1 MASGAVYPSAA
12 NWDYP
17 TGYPHDDHHPEYT
30 PYPSARALQQYPQQT
45 HPYQLWTP
53 PSRLSY
59 DSYHDSPYMQPSPVP
74 SMHASPPSL
83 RHSLVDDPAFAP
95 DPNINPDEWFF
106 QRDMLS
112 PTHFPI
118 RSHSGSDLPPGF
130 VPQSGPVPS
139 PPGRSH
145 SYHENIRDSPSAPQF
160 YFTPPSARTSSST
173 SDSSASGSSALRIPS
188 APRSRARSS
197 DQVNDFPDSSF
208 RSSSVTDVPAMIP
221 DETRPR
227 NAKPRPKRRSAHA
240 AEPANDHLE
249 FPGIVVSSV
258 EHIAAHEDRTFRNV
272 TSSSAPPST
281 APSERPTEGREGRT
295 RTSSRVNPADLDS
308 IDELDETNPYG
319 FNLHHKGPYEAVAA
333 ILDETNLVDSPLLR
347 MKGIQQQVSAGS
359 PLRPSR
365 TIQSDPHANPMALNL
380 KPGQILQSSIY
391 QPMRAPHYPLENAP
405 PTYPHEQYIHTSHPP
420 SEVSRVDYDATSVVS
435 PLRRIQTLPV
445 TSSAR
450 APLEQSH
457 HIAHPLR
464 SEDQAYKRPYPVDP
478 SIYPPP
484 HSGSQNNSHQPQMPR
499 YTSEAPMQLQ
509 PSQRTGSDHAVR
521 RRSSYIDSVHNIQP
535 SSEAA
540 SSAPAFH
547 PGAPPSPDLDRHFSR
562 TLYLTNPDQS
572 QDTPNH
578 RPRGLP
584 SAPEVIYPSPEPRS
598 ERSSRGR
605 AHSSHGDQGQPPRST
620 ETSRRSS
627 PRSSPPSASST
638 PPRQEKPRR
647 YEPPSQTMATL
658 RVPVPGHPAS
668 VTSASSSRTSSSLA
682 PRHVPKRLVMPTP
695 LAASAETPRRPPPSS
710 RANSDGGPRRPPQLL
725 RRRSVPGALPPPR
738 RPSKPPQTV
747 SRGVLS
753 FFGFGKGSKPTIHEV
768 RVTEPSKHVMSE
780 KHQQLRARAPQ
791 EPRKLSKRK

>member
-1 MASGAVYPSAA
+1 MASGAIYPSAA
-12 NWDYP
+12 HWDYP
-17 TGYPHDDHHPEYT
+17 TGYPHDDHPEYT
-30 PYPSARALQQYPQQT
+30 PYPSARSLQQYP
-45 HPYQLWTP
+45 HPHQVWTP

-59 DSYHDSPYMQPSPVP
+59 DSYQDSPYMHPSPVP

-95 DPNINPDEWFF
+95 DPNNNPDNWFV

-112 PTHFPI
+112 PTHFPV

-130 VPQSGPVPS
+130 VPQPGPVPNPS
-139 PPGRSH
+139 GRSH
-145 SYHENIRDSPSAPQF
+145 SHHENIRESSSAPQF
-160 YFTPPSARTSSST
+160 YFIPPSARSSSST

-197 DQVNDFPDSSF
+197 DQVYDFPESSF
-208 RSSSVTDVPAMIP
+208 RSPSVTDVPVTIT
-221 DETRPR
+221 DEARPR

-240 AEPANDHLE
+240 AEPASDHPE
-249 FPGIVVSSV
+249 VPGIVVSSV
-258 EHIAAHEDRTFRNV
+258 EHIAGHEDQTFRNF

-281 APSERPTEGREGRT
+281 APSERPTEGGRT

-333 ILDETNLVDSPLLR
+333 ILDETNPVDSPLLR
-347 MKGIQQQVSAGS
+347 MKGIQQQVSVGS

-365 TIQSDPHANPMALNL
+365 KIKSEPNANPMALNL

-391 QPMRAPHYPLENAP
+391 QPMRAPHYPIENAT
-405 PTYPHEQYIHTSHPP
+405 PTYPYEQYIHTSHTPT
-420 SEVSRVDYDATSVVS
+420 EVSRVDYDAASVGS
-435 PLRRIQTLPV
+435 PLRRNQTLPV

-457 HIAHPLR
+457 HIPHPVR
-464 SEDQAYKRPYPVDP
+464 SEDQTYKRPYPVDP

-484 HSGSQNNSHQPQMPR
+484 LSGSQNSAPQPQMPR
-499 YTSEAPMQLQ
+499 YTSEAPLNPMPLQ
-509 PSQRTGSDHAVR
+509 SSQRAGSDPAVR
-521 RRSSYIDSVHNIQP
+521 RRSSYIDPVHNVQP
-535 SSEAA
+535 FSQAA

-562 TLYLTNPDQS
+562 TLYLTNPDHT
-572 QDTPNH
+572 QDAPNH
-578 RPRGLP
+578 RSRGLP

-605 AHSSHGDQGQPPRST
+605 AHSSYGDQGQPPRAPAST
-620 ETSRRSS
+620 EPSRRSS

-638 PPRQEKPRR
+638 PPHQEKPRR

-658 RVPVPGHPAS
+658 RVPVPGHTAS
-668 VTSASSSRTSSSLA
+668 VTSGSSSRTSSSLA

-695 LAASAETPRRPPPSS
+695 LAATAENPRRPPPSS
-710 RANSDGGPRRPPQLL
+710 RANSGGDPRRPPQLL

-738 RPSKPPQTV
+738 RPSKPPQAV

-753 FFGFGKGSKPTIHEV
+753 FFGFGKGSKPTVHEV
-768 RVTEPSKHVMSE
+768 RVTEPPKLVMSE
-780 KHQQLRARAPQ
+780 KHQQLRVRAPQ